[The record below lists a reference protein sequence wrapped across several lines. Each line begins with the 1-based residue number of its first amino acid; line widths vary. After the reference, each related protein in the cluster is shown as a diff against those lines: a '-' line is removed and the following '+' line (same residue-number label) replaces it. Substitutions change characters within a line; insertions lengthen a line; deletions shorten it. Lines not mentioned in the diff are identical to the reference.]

1 MKIAISGASGFIGSH
16 LAGYLTA
23 QGHQVVPLG
32 RGYFSGFPAPG
43 PGVIGDRAWDGAMG
57 RLVAALEGCGAV
69 VNLAGAPIDRRWSD
83 TYKEELYASRIGPT
97 RRLVEAIG
105 ALETPPGVLV
115 SASARRILSR
125 RRLL

>member
-83 TYKEELYASRIGPT
+83 SYKEELYASRIGPT
-97 RRLVEAIG
+97 RRLV
-105 ALETPPGVLV
+105 
-115 SASARRILSR
+115 
-125 RRLL
+125 